1 MIELLA
7 ASFARIVA
15 RRDDAGALFYARLFA
30 TAPEL
35 HGYFR
40 GSIAS
45 QRDKLMS
52 LLAEV
57 VEYYRVGVD
66 PQSYLARLGMS
77 ESSYG
82 GRRAQFEAVGDALL
96 FTLAHVLREDFSPGV
111 RAVWAT
117 AYAEVSAAMLRIG
130 EPPMPSLYP
139 LEATARV

>member
-40 GSIAS
+40 GSFAS

-52 LLAEV
+52 LLAQV
-57 VEYYRVGVD
+57 VEYHRVGVD
-66 PQSYLARLGMS
+66 PQSYLAQLGQGAD
-77 ESSYG
+77 SYD
-82 GRRAQFEAVGDALL
+82 GRRAQFDAVGDALF
-96 FTLAHVLREDFSPGV
+96 FTLAHVLGEDFSPGV
-111 RAVWAT
+111 RAVWAS
-117 AYAEVSAAMLRIG
+117 AYADLSAAMLRMS
-130 EPPMPSLYP
+130 EPPVPSLYP
-139 LEATARV
+139 LAATARV